1 MRLVLVA
8 LSIPAPLI
16 CCAGPELP
24 APPPAPPASEPRM
37 DAIRLSDDGRR
48 FVHSDTG
55 EPFLIWGV
63 NYDHD
68 SRGRL
73 LEDYWHEE
81 WAAVE
86 EDFAEMQALGANAVR
101 IHLQLG
107 RFMATPEA
115 PDPAQL
121 ERLARLVRLAERHRL
136 YLDLTG
142 LGCYHRQDVPLWY
155 DALDESDRWTV
166 QARFWEAVA
175 ETCAGSPVV
184 FCYDLMN
191 EPILPGAGAK
201 ETDWLAGD
209 FAGKHFVQR
218 IALDLGERTRE
229 QVARD
234 WIGTM
239 LAAIRKHDSETL
251 VTVGVIP
258 WAHVWPQA
266 RPIFYSPEAGEQLDF
281 VSVHFYPQAGEVD
294 RALAALAV
302 YDLGK
307 PLVVEEMFPLKC
319 STEELDAFVE
329 GSRGI
334 AEGWMGFYWGTRLDE
349 SAGKTANLADAI
361 TRDWLQYFRSKTPDI
376 LGLQS
381 HHLDVPVDGQ
391 VPRR

>member
-1 MRLVLVA
+1 M
-8 LSIPAPLI
+8 
-16 CCAGPELP
+16 G
-24 APPPAPPASEPRM
+24 
-37 DAIRLSDDGRR
+37 AIRLSDDGRR
-48 FVHSDTG
+48 FVHADTG
-55 EPFLIWGV
+55 EPFIIWGV

-86 EDFAEMQALGANAVR
+86 EDFAEIQALGANAVR

-142 LGCYHRQDVPLWY
+142 LGCYHRQDIPLWY
-155 DALDESDRWTV
+155 DALNESDRWAV

-175 ETCAGSPVV
+175 ETCAGSPAV

-234 WIGTM
+234 WIGAM
-239 LAAIRKHDSETL
+239 LAAIRKHDPATL

-266 RPIFYSPEAGEQLDF
+266 RPIFYSLEAGEPMDF
-281 VSVHFYPQAGEVD
+281 VSVHLYPQTGEVD

-307 PLVVEEMFPLKC
+307 PLVVEEMFPLQC

-329 GSRGI
+329 GSRDI

-349 SAGKTANLADAI
+349 SAGETANLADAI
-361 TRDWLQYFRSKTPDI
+361 TRGWLQYFRSKTPDI
-376 LGLQS
+376 LKLQS
-381 HHLDVPVDGQ
+381 QHLDVPVNGQ
-391 VPRR
+391 DPQR